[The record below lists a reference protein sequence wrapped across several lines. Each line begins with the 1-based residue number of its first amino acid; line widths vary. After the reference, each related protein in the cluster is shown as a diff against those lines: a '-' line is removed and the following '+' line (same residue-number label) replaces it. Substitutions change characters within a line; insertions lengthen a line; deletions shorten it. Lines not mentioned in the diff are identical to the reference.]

1 MSTVADGKVV
11 IMHYTLK
18 NSAGEVIDSS
28 AGGQPLPYLQG
39 ANNIVVGLEKALAGA
54 SVGDK
59 KDVEVS
65 PAEGYGER
73 QGPGPQAVPRDQ
85 FPPGVDLQPGM
96 GFQAQADNGQMM
108 IVYIAKVDETTVWVD
123 GNHPLAGETLYFSVE
138 IVGVREPTSE
148 ELAHG
153 HPHGVDGT
161 EGHAAEEKAGSCEPG
176 CCD

>member
-28 AGGQPLPYLQG
+28 AGGDPLPYLQG
-39 ANNIVVGLEKALAGA
+39 ANNIVVGLEKALDGA
-54 SVGDK
+54 NVGDK

-65 PAEGYGER
+65 AAEGYGER
-73 QGPGPQAVPRDQ
+73 QGPGPQPIPRNQ
-85 FPPGVDLQPGM
+85 FPQGVDLQPGM

-108 IVYIAKVDETTVWVD
+108 VVYIAKVDETTVWVD

-138 IVGVREPTSE
+138 IVNVREATDAEVAS
-148 ELAHG
+148 G
-153 HPHGVDGT
+153 QPHSIDGT
-161 EGHAAEEKAGSCEPG
+161 GCAPG
-176 CCD
+176 CC